1 MNFYSYRERRIKKI
15 PLWIDNEEIKY
26 IHDIYETE
34 DSELWLASVGMGIV
48 RARIGGTPDHPVLE
62 NMQRYVANA
71 GEFGSNCFFTKETA
85 WGYYSAI
92 WGLEYFVSMKSVMDW
107 SR

>member
-1 MNFYSYRERRIKKI
+1 MNDVLRKFLSGLITRR
-15 PLWIDNEEIKY
+15 LN

-62 NMQRYVANA
+62 KYAA
-71 GEFGSNCFFTKETA
+71 LCG
-85 WGYYSAI
+85 
-92 WGLEYFVSMKSVMDW
+92 
-107 SR
+107 